1 MTSGG
6 IVSGIGLAAGA
17 GVTIGLVEGSGF
29 LGGTFLSGIFFDIG
43 GFLGGGA
50 FWATALD
57 VITKAERQV
66 AAINHEERII
76 ILTPAL

>member
-6 IVSGIGLAAGA
+6 IVKGMGLAAGA

-29 LGGTFLSGIFFDIG
+29 LGGTFLSGTFFDIG

-50 FWATALD
+50 FWATALE
-57 VITKAERQV
+57 VITKADRQV